1 MLRSGGASVLTTQE
15 AGNCGKDDGFQIA
28 FAARTG
34 RAIVTRNR
42 KHFLN
47 DRLIPPETTPGVLAI
62 DVIGRS
68 EIAELGATA
77 IITEFI
83 VPYGE
88 LYEHMNIRVSTAGC
102 SFRFI
107 GRVGGRRT
115 VSLSVDDLADGCY
128 PTEDE
133 DASTA

>member
-68 EIAELGATA
+68 EIAEL
-77 IITEFI
+77 
-83 VPYGE
+83 E
-88 LYEHMNIRVSTAGC
+88 LLRSSQSSSSPTGSCTST
-102 SFRFI
+102 
-107 GRVGGRRT
+107 
-115 VSLSVDDLADGCY
+115 
-128 PTEDE
+128 
-133 DASTA
+133 

>member
-1 MLRSGGASVLTTQE
+1 MLRSGGASILTTQE

-47 DRLIPPETTPGVLAI
+47 DRLVPPERTPGVLAI
-62 DVIGRS
+62 DLAGMS

-88 LYEHMNIRVSTAGC
+88 LYERMNIRVSTAGC
-102 SFRFI
+102 SFRFV
-107 GRVGGRRT
+107 GRAGGRRT
-115 VSLSVDDLADGCY
+115 VSISVDDLIEGRY
-128 PTEDE
+128 PTEGE
-133 DASTA
+133 DAATA